1 MKHVRGFTAT
11 LYGITFDD
19 FTETVI
25 NGSMTALMKYYSAA
39 KRRLAMWQANT
50 LSYLLSGEPGS
61 LTIALSSTG
70 SVTAVQLY
78 SPYDSSRSS
87 KGSMPTD
94 YNFTG
99 QRLDRETGLL
109 SYGARYSDPLSGRF
123 TQADLRQNNV
133 VGMDSY
139 ADVGENPESRTKP
152 TGRYSSSTFS
162 STTTMTWST

>member
-39 KRRLAMWQANT
+39 KQRLAMWQANT

-78 SPYDSSRSS
+78 SPYDSSRYS

-99 QRLDRETGLL
+99 QRLNSETGLL

-123 TQADLRQNNV
+123 TQADLRQNKV
-133 VGMDSY
+133 VGMDPY
-139 ADVGENPESRTKP
+139 ADVGENP
-152 TGRYSSSTFS
+152 
-162 STTTMTWST
+162 